1 MQQEVHQSLQ
11 QYACL
16 SASGHR
22 QAESQ
27 LVRVCGKVSQGFS
40 GFQYVLS
47 EGFSCFAEFGLSGVA
62 GSSPQGHGGD
72 AVGTRRSQEIL
83 ETTEVPNVSGGTWSA
98 APG

>member
-27 LVRVCGKVSQGFS
+27 LVRVCGKVSQG
-40 GFQYVLS
+40 LS

-72 AVGTRRSQEIL
+72 AVGTQRSQEIL
-83 ETTEVPNVSGGTWSA
+83 ETTEVPDVSRGTGSA